1 MLLMAKKVTLDKDS
15 VIIAVKPFG
24 DEKFICGVD
33 KNYKADTQQKE
44 ICYAVA
50 LGLCQIALDDPD
62 MVYDIGLS
70 VMRIEEL
77 ENGKAE
83 VIDIKDWRKK
93 LN

>member
-1 MLLMAKKVTLDKDS
+1 MPKKLNKVTLDKNS

-24 DEKFICGVD
+24 DEKFICGID
-33 KNYKADTQQKE
+33 RNYKADTEQKQT
-44 ICYAVA
+44 CYAVA

-70 VMRIEEL
+70 VMKIEEM
-77 ENGKAE
+77 ENGKAN
-83 VIDIKDWRKK
+83 IININDWRKK

>member
-1 MLLMAKKVTLDKDS
+1 MAKKVTLDKDS

-77 ENGKAE
+77 KNGKAE

>member
-1 MLLMAKKVTLDKDS
+1 MLLMAKKVTLDKNS

-77 ENGKAE
+77 KNGKAE

>member
-1 MLLMAKKVTLDKDS
+1 MTKKVTLDKNS

-77 ENGKAE
+77 KNGKAE

>member
-1 MLLMAKKVTLDKDS
+1 MAKKVTLDKNS

-77 ENGKAE
+77 KNGKAE

>member
-1 MLLMAKKVTLDKDS
+1 MAKKVTLDKDS

-33 KNYKADTQQKE
+33 KNYKADTKQKE

>member
-1 MLLMAKKVTLDKDS
+1 MPKKISLGKDS
-15 VIIAVKPFG
+15 IIIAVKPFG
-24 DEKFICGVD
+24 NEKFICGLD
-33 KNYKADTQQKE
+33 RNYKRDSKEKE

-70 VMRIEEL
+70 VMKIEEM
-77 ENGKAE
+77 ENGKAN
-83 VIDIKDWRKK
+83 IININDWRKK